1 MKRIGVRCL
10 VLKPNMMITNS
21 SKTTVITFFL
31 AAVISFV
38 LCACSGDG
46 ITDTYW
52 RDNKTGEW
60 LIGLTE
66 DKVIYDCKMWGVAS
80 KKESDGTY
88 TIQANH
94 GSDMLD
100 ISFGTEQD
108 GKRVVIIGGKQYD
121 CSLIDGRCL
130 PDYPKKDPCDTI
142 ADNHYAAGDSVTIEG
157 WVVNRIPGIVRRIE
171 KELSSDVKND
181 REVTVNMMADIMTDE
196 VQDFTATI
204 DSLGH
209 FTLRMPIVNTTSFYL
224 DCGRKGVSI
233 VAEPGET
240 YFLAIDETQGKVLF
254 MGKNARLQNEI
265 RAHHIGMNRYGSDQL
280 KAIGDFTA
288 ILDSVRTQTKA
299 ELRELDAVCHEHPT
313 LSERYRT
320 YYRNS
325 ILTNGLSNLMGATFL
340 APNYVF
346 PEAYMKAAEEE
357 YWQKLAEPYTLE
369 AYTFTHLFNFYSEQL
384 QQKARSKIDYT
395 LKWIIDQAEKDG
407 IVSLSDKER
416 EAVAQ
421 YDAAS
426 PAYYEKL
433 KSAPDSLREAIEAEF
448 EQNDFVAVVNEIISR
463 EGYQDYANTKFMQRD
478 LAYLLPEMNAWGW
491 SQTTQDIFLSRYF
504 CHSLRGECKPLD
516 KVVIDF
522 ADKHIHT
529 PAALSAVHA
538 LNDKYEQLSSFML
551 DNEDNFKSNDI
562 VKGMSDGKKIF
573 QKIIEPYKGKIIL
586 VDVWGTW
593 CGPCKA
599 QLSHCQ
605 EEFERLKDFDIVYLY
620 LANRSNDQGWKNVI
634 KEYKV
639 AGKNVVHYNLPEH
652 QQKAVEEYLGVE
664 AFPTNIVFDREGTLY
679 KVLDFP
685 LDIEAVAK
693 LLERMK

>member
-1 MKRIGVRCL
+1 M
-10 VLKPNMMITNS
+10 NTNS

-31 AAVISFV
+31 SVVISFV

-66 DKVIYDCKMWGVAS
+66 DKLFYDCKVWGVAS

-88 TIQANH
+88 TIQANR
-94 GSDMLD
+94 GLDKLD
-100 ISFGTEQD
+100 INFGTEQD
-108 GKRVVIIGGKQYD
+108 GKRTITIGGKQYD

-157 WVVNRIPGIVRRIE
+157 WVVNRLPGIVRRIE

-196 VQDFTATI
+196 VQDFTAPI
-204 DSLGH
+204 DYLGH
-209 FTLRMPIVNTTSFYL
+209 FSLRIPIMNTTSFNL
-224 DCGRKGVSI
+224 DCGRKNVSI
-233 VAEPGET
+233 VAEPNET
-240 YFLAIDETQGKVLF
+240 YFLTIDEMQGKVLF
-254 MGKNARLQNEI
+254 MGKNARLQNEV
-265 RAHHIGMNRYGSDQL
+265 RAHHIGMKRYGSDQL
-280 KAIGDFTA
+280 EAIGDFTA
-288 ILDSVRTQTKA
+288 ILDSVRAQTKA
-299 ELRELDAVCHEHPT
+299 AMGELDAVCREHPT

-320 YYRNS
+320 YCRNG
-325 ILTNGLSNLMGATFL
+325 ILVNGLSDLMGATFL
-340 APNYVF
+340 ASNYEF
-346 PEAYMKAAEEE
+346 PADYMKAAEKE
-357 YWQKLAEPYTLE
+357 YWQELAEPYTLE
-369 AYTFTHLFNFYSEQL
+369 AYTFTHLFNFYSQQL
-384 QQKARSKIDYT
+384 QQKARSKIDYK
-395 LKWIIDQAEKDG
+395 LKWITDQAEKDG
-407 IVSLSDKER
+407 IVSLSAKER
-416 EAVAQ
+416 EAIAQ
-421 YDAAS
+421 YDAAY
-426 PAYYEKL
+426 PAYYEKY
-433 KSAPDSLREAIEAEF
+433 KSAPDSLRKAIDEEF
-448 EQNDFVAVVNEIISR
+448 EKRDFMAVVNEIIIR
-463 EGYQDYANTKFMQRD
+463 EGYQEYANTKFMMRE
-478 LAYLLPEMNAWGW
+478 LAYLLPEMNAQGW
-491 SQTTQDIFLSRYF
+491 SQTTQDIFLSRCF
-504 CHSLRGECKPLD
+504 CHFLRGECRPLD
-516 KVVIDF
+516 KSLLDF
-522 ADKHIHT
+522 AEEHIHT
-529 PAALSAVHA
+529 PAALSAVHD

-562 VKGMSDGKKIF
+562 VKGMSDGEEIF

-605 EEFERLKDFDIVYLY
+605 EEYERLKDFDIVYLY

-652 QQKAVEEYLGVE
+652 QQKAVEDYLGVQ
-664 AFPTNIVFDREGTLY
+664 AFPTNIVFDRKGTLH